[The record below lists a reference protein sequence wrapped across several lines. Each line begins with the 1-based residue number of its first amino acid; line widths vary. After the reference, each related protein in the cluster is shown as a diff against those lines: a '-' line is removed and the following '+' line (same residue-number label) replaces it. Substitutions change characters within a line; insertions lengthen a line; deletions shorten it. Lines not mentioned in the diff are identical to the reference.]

1 MGRSVPM
8 NGRVAV
14 EAAGPY
20 ARTRLV
26 VAGVALLLI
35 FLAGRAGWRAL
46 ERSLETVEPA
56 IAGVDLTRVFSDPTP
71 VALTITAAWE
81 HIPIVATREA
91 VRTEA
96 TLWLRMHVGDW
107 DGVPAALREEALAA
121 MLARFT
127 PVLADPARWDRMTA
141 HDWDRVP
148 QPMRALA
155 YRHMVEYWCGYYGLG
170 TPYGLAPRQVAD
182 TLAAIVMTE
191 SWFEHRAV
199 NTNPWGNRDLG
210 VAQAS
215 DGAREK
221 LRAMF
226 EAGMVDVR
234 LDDEAYFN
242 PWNGTRFV
250 ALWMRDLLART
261 DGDLDMAV
269 RAYHRGIVRALA
281 GEGEDYLEMVRRRR
295 RAYIRNQ
302 SGSAAWSY
310 LWRRDRALI
319 GEAWPWLR
327 RHQPLLPSRPLASIS
342 VRVPA

>member
-8 NGRVAV
+8 NGGVMVGAARPRVH
-14 EAAGPY
+14 
-20 ARTRLV
+20 ARLL
-26 VAGVALLLI
+26 VAGVALLLLL
-35 FLAGRAGWRAL
+35 LAARAGWRAL
-46 ERSLETVEPA
+46 EQSLDTVQPA
-56 IAGVDLTRVFSDPTP
+56 VAPVELARVFGDPTP
-71 VALTITAAWE
+71 VALTVTAAWE
-81 HIPIVATREA
+81 RIPIVATRDA
-91 VRTEA
+91 VRTDA

-107 DGVPAALREEALAA
+107 DAVPPPLREEALAA

-155 YRHMVEYWCGYYGLG
+155 YRHMVEYWCGYYELG
-170 TPYGLAPRQVAD
+170 AEHGLAPRQVAD

-226 EAGMVDVR
+226 EAGLVDVR
-234 LDDEAYFN
+234 LDDEAYFD

-250 ALWMRDLLART
+250 ALWMRDLIAQT

-281 GEGEDYLEMVRRRR
+281 GEGEEYLEMVRRRR
-295 RAYIRNQ
+295 RVYIRNL

-310 LWRRDRALI
+310 LWWRDRALI

-327 RHQPLLPSRPLASIS
+327 PHQPLLPSRPFVSII
-342 VRVPA
+342 VPGPA